1 MAICTGLRPIGFPI
15 RTASGTFDE
24 SAGIKGGRGW
34 KTKLSWSRSGAATGR
49 RFASWCCAISVLFF
63 AFSGLLGFDASSCED
78 LAQQTFLSA
87 FRALAEFDPSRARFS
102 TWLFTIAKRHASH
115 ERERAH
121 HRRET
126 PATEATD
133 ALSRSAAP
141 DPAEAAA
148 LAERV
153 RLLDAALGSL
163 PQELRSTFLLSQIK
177 ELSLEE
183 VAAVEK
189 CPIGTVKSRIYRA
202 RERLRLALA
211 TRETS

>member
-1 MAICTGLRPIGFPI
+1 MEDEALVEQIRRGNREAFRLVVLRYQRPLF
-15 RTASGTFDE
+15 
-24 SAGIKGGRGW
+24 
-34 KTKLSWSRSGAATGR
+34 
-49 RFASWCCAISVLFF
+49 RFL
-63 AFSGLLGFDASSCED
+63 GLLGFDASSCED

-126 PATEATD
+126 PATEATG